1 MAKIASDSCGFQG
14 KAHTAAKQLIEGFKY
29 TFYTFIKILQNIE
42 YIISLV
48 AYYMGNKTDS
58 YNSKNT
64 TSHNST

>member
-14 KAHTAAKQLIEGFKY
+14 KAHTAAKQLIEVFKY
-29 TFYTFIKILQNIE
+29 TFYNFINFLHNID
-42 YIISLV
+42 YIMSLL
-48 AYYMGNKTDS
+48 AYDMDNKTDS